1 MPKTPSKSTKSKP
14 LSKRAQWDGFEHQV
28 RALAL
33 ELGIP
38 ETLYDLSKVR
48 KKPGAGSEA
57 WKGHER
63 QFTELLVNAGFAA
76 HRVSRGD
83 DLGVS
88 DVDIIVDDIPTMK
101 VDCKYRAGG
110 WAHHAE
116 VDEAE
121 AKYCTGEGDF
131 LVLPT
136 KGGLEAGSL
145 VSLRSQ
151 VFVQIGR
158 AHV

>member
-14 LSKRAQWDGFEHQV
+14 LSKRAQWDGFERQV

-76 HRVSRGD
+76 QDRKSTRLNSSHIPLSRMP
-83 DLGVS
+83 S
-88 DVDIIVDDIPTMK
+88 S
-101 VDCKYRAGG
+101 A
-110 WAHHAE
+110 
-116 VDEAE
+116 
-121 AKYCTGEGDF
+121 
-131 LVLPT
+131 
-136 KGGLEAGSL
+136 
-145 VSLRSQ
+145 
-151 VFVQIGR
+151 
-158 AHV
+158 